1 MTKKA
6 ITKAQEY
13 LTVIYPDGERVYQIV
28 NIELLLHRHSPQEVI
43 SFLQKLRKDC
53 KYRLRWLLK
62 NNVSDA
68 RINEAVAKNFR
79 LKMCINT
86 IKNYE
91 REVIAA

>member
-6 ITKAQEY
+6 ITRAQEY
-13 LTVIYPDGERVYQIV
+13 LTVMYPDGERVHQIV
-28 NIELLLHRHSPQEVI
+28 NIELLLYRHSPEEVI

-53 KYRLRWLLK
+53 KRRLRWLLK
-62 NNVSDA
+62 QNVSDA

-86 IKNYE
+86 IQNY
-91 REVIAA
+91 RKEVKAA